1 MQIIRDLER
10 VTGTSNMCAS
20 TKIKLSELTPK
31 IYEQASLE
39 ASSSSRLRCVLK
51 DLDTSGR

>member
-31 IYEQASLE
+31 IYKQASLE